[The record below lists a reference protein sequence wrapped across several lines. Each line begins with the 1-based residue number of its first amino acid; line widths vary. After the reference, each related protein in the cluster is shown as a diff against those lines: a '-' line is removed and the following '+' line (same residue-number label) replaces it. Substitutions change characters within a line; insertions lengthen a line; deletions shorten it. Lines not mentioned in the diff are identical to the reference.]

1 MDLEGSLGPKQ
12 WCGSTFLT
20 VFLDVPAGTLVPA
33 LVPAGLWQQFCSG
46 ESRENKREE
55 VFPQRMNGF
64 FTSSIHSQYRGIFFL
79 TDLLQR
85 LCCVG
90 FNARMFLMSTP
101 ESLIILPKFN
111 LF

>member
-33 LVPAGLWQQFCSG
+33 GLWRQFCSG
-46 ESRENKREE
+46 ESGENKREE

-64 FTSSIHSQYRGIFFL
+64 FTSSIHSQYRGIFFFIH
-79 TDLLQR
+79 LLQKL
-85 LCCVG
+85 LCG
-90 FNARMFLMSTP
+90 F
-101 ESLIILPKFN
+101 
-111 LF
+111 